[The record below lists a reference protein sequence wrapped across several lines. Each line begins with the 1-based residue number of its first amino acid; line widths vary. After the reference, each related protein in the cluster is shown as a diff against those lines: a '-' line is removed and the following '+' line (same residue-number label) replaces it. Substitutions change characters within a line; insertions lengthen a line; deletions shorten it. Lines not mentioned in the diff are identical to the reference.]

1 MKLTTCLL
9 TVGLAAPLVAAA
21 GQPPASSAVEETVA
35 LELPHSTPVLSRVAE
50 RLDAP
55 WAMDWLPNGDILVTE
70 KFGSLRL
77 IQNGE
82 LVDGRVSGTPDVF
95 AGGQGG
101 LLDVSVHPDFA
112 SNRWVYLTYSVGTE
126 ESNRLNVGRG
136 QWMDGALTDFAT
148 VFEVTQNKDGGQH
161 FGSCL
166 LWLDDGTLL
175 VSIGDGGN
183 PPRRYDGGLIREQS
197 QNLDTYFGKI
207 VRIHA
212 DGRVPDDNP
221 FLGRPDARPEVFSY
235 GHRNVQGIAL
245 QPRTGR
251 IFASEHGSQGG
262 DELNVVV
269 AGNNYGWP
277 VVTYAV
283 EYGPERTP
291 ISDER
296 SRPGMADPVAV
307 WSPAIAP
314 SAAAFYTG
322 DVYPDWRGNLFL
334 GAMRIAG
341 RPNPGALIRVT
352 LSGDGEVIAQERL
365 DLGQVRVRD
374 VQQGPDGYLYVL
386 TTGVESHRT
395 EGTRNG
401 VLWRIERAR

>member
-1 MKLTTCLL
+1 MKPTICLL
-9 TVGLAAPLVAAA
+9 AISLVLPLAAAAE
-21 GQPPASSAVEETVA
+21 QPPAASVTGETLA
-35 LELPHSTPVLSRVAE
+35 LELPHSAPVLSPVAE

-55 WAMDWLPNGDILVTE
+55 WGMDWLPNGDILVTE

-82 LVDGRVSGTPDVF
+82 LLDAPIAGTPKVF

-101 LLDVSVHPDFA
+101 LLDVSVHPEFA

-136 QWMDGALTDFAT
+136 QWVDGALADFET

-161 FGSCL
+161 FGSRL

-183 PPRRYDGGLIREQS
+183 PPRRYGGGLIREQS

-207 VRIHA
+207 VRIQA
-212 DGRVPDDNP
+212 DGGVPDDNP

-245 QPRTGR
+245 QPGTGR

-262 DELNVVV
+262 DELNIVV
-269 AGNNYGWP
+269 AGSNYGWP
-277 VVTYAV
+277 VVTHAV
-283 EYGPERTP
+283 EYGSERTP

-296 SRPGMADPVAV
+296 SRPGMVDPVAV

-314 SAAAFYTG
+314 SGAVFYTG
-322 DVYPDWRGNLFL
+322 DIYPGWHGNLFL

-341 RPNPGALIRVT
+341 RPNPGALMRVT
-352 LSGDGEVIAQERL
+352 LSGDGEVLTQERL

-374 VQQGPDGYLYVL
+374 IQQGPDGYLYVM
-386 TTGVESHRT
+386 TTGVDGYRT

-401 VLWRIERAR
+401 VLWRVERAR